1 MKTIIKTSL
10 LVCCALLLAGCT
22 ADEIETDKK
31 TKTPDIPEG
40 ATLFESIA
48 QPETRTVV
56 GGYAPGGSLNLLW
69 NAYDCIWAKTSSA
82 P

>member
-31 TKTPDIPEG
+31 TKTPDIP
-40 ATLFESIA
+40 
-48 QPETRTVV
+48 
-56 GGYAPGGSLNLLW
+56 
-69 NAYDCIWAKTSSA
+69 
-82 P
+82 

>member
-48 QPETRTVV
+48 QPETPYCTFCV
-56 GGYAPGGSLNLLW
+56 
-69 NAYDCIWAKTSSA
+69 WARYVAKSRMGCV
-82 P
+82 

>member
-48 QPETRTVV
+48 QPETRTSV
-56 GGYAPGGSLNLLW
+56 GGVFARW
-69 NAYDCIWAKTSSA
+69 VAKSTLEYI
-82 P
+82 